1 MADPN
6 QTPARGD
13 WVCPCNGCSKA
24 VAFERTQLI
33 QLLEAIKTEYQKYR
47 GSSFDKDG
55 NVLWMKDDV
64 ESYSD
69 GIDNVISLIKSRMPK
84 KK

>member
-33 QLLEAIKTEYQKYR
+33 QLLEEIKTEYQKYR
-47 GSSFDKDG
+47 GSSFDEDG
-55 NVLWMKDDV
+55 NLLFMKDEV
-64 ESYSD
+64 EAYSD
-69 GIDNVISLIKSRMPK
+69 GIDNAISLIKSRMPK